1 MMLLKEPARP
11 CVTQAGALW
20 NRFHNSDE
28 IARALNITEPQAL
41 KLIDEAR
48 QRGMIA

>member
-1 MMLLKEPARP
+1 MMLLKEPAMP
-11 CVTQAGALW
+11 AVIHAAALW
-20 NRFHNSDE
+20 LTRHNSDE